1 MSRPV
6 EIQETGPH
14 RNRTSKQKSSR
25 QKAVQHK
32 KSCNKFQKQD
42 SYKMKFRNNHT
53 HTQKKLAAKKLAAKQ
68 LRKKRN
74 PQNRLKE
81 SKS

>member
-53 HTQKKLAAKKLAAKQ
+53 HTHTHTKKKK
-68 LRKKRN
+68 KK
-74 PQNRLKE
+74 
-81 SKS
+81 